1 MSIIAFQNTNLLG
14 GVDNEPSTSNA
25 ISTILFWQYGNGDKM
40 AIKTVA
46 ETNSINTLSTFYWPK
61 GRLAEFDRND
71 THGQIL
77 LIYYKYKNTCLHI
90 CSINK

>member
-1 MSIIAFQNTNLLG
+1 MSIIALQNTNLL

-25 ISTILFWQYGNGDKM
+25 ISTQYGNGDKM